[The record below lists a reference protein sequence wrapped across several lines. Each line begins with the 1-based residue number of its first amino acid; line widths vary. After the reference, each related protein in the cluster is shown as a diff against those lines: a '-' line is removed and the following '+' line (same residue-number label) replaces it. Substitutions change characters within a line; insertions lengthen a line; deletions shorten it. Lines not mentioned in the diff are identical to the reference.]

1 MCNINISMN
10 MTLILS
16 RELDKISFSLLSLYN
31 FREHGLI
38 IQLVLSTYEGGTEP
52 YIMEDR
58 TKLLRAAQNM
68 FSEKYLELFLKIEE
82 NMNFSLT

>member
-16 RELDKISFSLLSLYN
+16 RELDKISFSLLSLYD

-58 TKLLRAAQNM
+58 TKLLRATQTC
-68 FSEKYLELFLKIEE
+68 FLKSIW
-82 NMNFSLT
+82 NFFSK

>member
-1 MCNINISMN
+1 MN

-16 RELDKISFSLLSLYN
+16 RELDKISFSLLSLYD

-58 TKLLRAAQNM
+58 TKLFKSKAKHVFQKLIGTFSQNR
-68 FSEKYLELFLKIEE
+68 KKTVI
-82 NMNFSLT
+82 FSLR